1 MPGGDSGDDFL
12 SNAVAA
18 GSVQLSSLAIP
29 NQSSGKAFAVASL
42 SSPCLGWGRSP
53 TDSFVRHQ
61 VLEVIGCLNL
71 ASIGFVSSAVHL
83 GTIAKRTMRV
93 RQGARALVKRE
104 NPPLPC
110 ADLLAATAAAVST
123 ATITAAITECTARVP
138 RVVAV
143 FIEVARAAAVPHDTA
158 VCGYLALE
166 LFVATFSANEVGM
179 PCIEIADLV

>member
-1 MPGGDSGDDFL
+1 MPGGDIGDDFL
-12 SNAVAA
+12 PNAVAA
-18 GSVQLSSLAIP
+18 GSVQLSSLAIL
-29 NQSSGKAFAVASL
+29 NQGSGKAFAVASL
-42 SSPCLGWGRSP
+42 SSQCLGWGCSP

-61 VLEVIGCLNL
+61 ALEVIGCLNL

-104 NPPLPC
+104 NPRLPC
-110 ADLLAATAAAVST
+110 ADLLAAAAVST

-158 VCGYLALE
+158 VSGHLTLK
-166 LFVATFSANEVGM
+166 LFVATFSAHEVGM